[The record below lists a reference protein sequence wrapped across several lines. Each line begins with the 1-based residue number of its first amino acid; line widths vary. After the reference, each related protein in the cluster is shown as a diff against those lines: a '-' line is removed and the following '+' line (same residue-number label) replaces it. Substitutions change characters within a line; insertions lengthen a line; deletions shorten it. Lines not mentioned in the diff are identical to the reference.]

1 MAIESESMKMGLGA
15 GGKTGEYGVSVWDTE
30 NFDEVYVHI
39 VNSGMFQQIIDREP
53 PSTPISA
60 ETYTEYGYP

>member
-1 MAIESESMKMGLGA
+1 MEMGLGA
-15 GGKTGEYGVSVWDTE
+15 GGKTDEYGVGVWDTE